1 MNFQQKAVQVGEQF
15 LKKIQDTMKP
25 GDTCVSGD
33 LHVFIDYY
41 SEVDFIPLYYTEE
54 EAEVLIGTEEIL

>member
-1 MNFQQKAVQVGEQF
+1 
-15 LKKIQDTMKP
+15 MKP